1 MLTWAVS
8 LRLNEIIDETNPFVV
23 TKDNVEKA
31 LYNTLLNAYRV
42 AYINADSLEEFKAE
56 FKFYWDKN
64 ISKYTQMLNRQ
75 NDFYVKLFSFRDG
88 TSTHDGDRT
97 TSNKQTKTEEFS
109 PTETTTKKYDHTMQ
123 QDYKAQPDDTTG
135 LSNKTVEKRFE
146 QNAVETEVTANTSAK
161 YTYSSG
167 KDGDTTTR
175 GGKNTTKTSWSGE
188 PDNEHNNLTIT
199 DSLSDFSPERFEKAL
214 RAINVYDLWIDEF
227 SPLFSEVLFYE

>member
-1 MLTWAVS
+1 MLTWPVS
-8 LRLNEIIDETNPFVV
+8 LRLNEIIDENKTFVELKNE
-23 TKDNVEKA
+23 TEG
-31 LYNTLLNAYRV
+31 YMYTILLNAYRV
-42 AYINADSLEEFKAE
+42 AYINADSLDEFKAE

-64 ISKYTQMLNRQ
+64 INKYTQMLNRQ

-88 TSTHDGDRT
+88 TSTHDGDKT

-109 PTETTTKKYDHTMQ
+109 PTETLTKKYDHTMQ
-123 QDYKAQPDDTTG
+123 QDYKANTDDTG
-135 LSNKTVEKRFE
+135 LGNKTVEKRFE

-214 RAINVYDLWIDEF
+214 KAINVYDLWIDEF